1 MGLDWIEFGDEK
13 SSCCRSGA
21 QVRRTRDQ
29 VRRTWLSLL
38 GQRVLGA
45 AHLVSGA
52 AHHLQLAISRVLSR
66 FKLYMTYLSC
76 GGYRDLPG
84 IVVLV

>member
-1 MGLDWIEFGDEK
+1 MGLDWIEFGDGNSELMQPVAA
-13 SSCCRSGA
+13 GAAHHA
-21 QVRRTRDQ
+21 QVRRTI
-29 VRRTWLSLL
+29 WGWL
-38 GQRVLGA
+38 GQNVAGA

-76 GGYRDLPG
+76 GGYRGLSG
-84 IVVLV
+84 IVFLV

>member
-13 SSCCRSGA
+13 TRRLQVVAAGVAHHA
-21 QVRRTRDQ
+21 QVRRTLHHF
-29 VRRTWLSLL
+29 V
-38 GQRVLGA
+38 GQNVSGA

-66 FKLYMTYLSC
+66 FKLYMM
-76 GGYRDLPG
+76 
-84 IVVLV
+84 